1 MKKLIYLFLILPL
14 VFSSC
19 AKEEVSGCTDSQATN
34 YDSNADIDDNSC
46 LYNING
52 IWGVDDYILNGVS
65 LFSTSLD
72 PHITS
77 MAITL
82 NNDGTSWTLAYYSDN
97 SEVNVYG
104 TWSLVG
110 TSELVLTNDLGD
122 TESWTITQL
131 NGLTCEL
138 YSSDLSGLGPATI
151 RLSR

>member
-1 MKKLIYLFLILPL
+1 MNKILYLFLFFLI

-19 AKEEVSGCTDSQATN
+19 SKEEVSGCTDPQAAN
-34 YDSNADIDDNSC
+34 YDSNADISDNSC

-52 IWGVDDYILNGVS
+52 VWGVDDYILNGVS

-82 NNDGTSWTLAYYSDN
+82 NNNGTSWTLAYYSDD
-97 SEVNVYG
+97 SELNVYG
-104 TWSLVG
+104 TWTLAG
-110 TSELVLTNDLGD
+110 TSQLILTNDEGD
-122 TESWTITQL
+122 STSWTITQL
-131 NGLTCEL
+131 NGSTCEL
-138 YSSDLSGLGPATI
+138 YSSNVGGLGEGTI